1 MFSSKMLTIAAATR
15 RRAAVLSALGA
26 TSLVLLAAG
35 PASATP
41 KQTGTPRKGCTIYSI
56 ASGVTYTVPDG
67 TTVTRTSAAGKTQ
80 SQTCDNGTWTF
91 SVVTVSGRLTTVLTS
106 TSAQLISSAG

>member
-67 TTVTRTSAAGKTQ
+67 TTVTRTSKRPTHHGAHQHLGTTDLIRRMRWPV
-80 SQTCDNGTWTF
+80 STC
-91 SVVTVSGRLTTVLTS
+91 TS
-106 TSAQLISSAG
+106 FQ